1 MMRRLVPAL
10 AALVLAATTGG
21 CTVTGDGGT
30 YKLTVYFAK
39 TPSLYER
46 SRVKVMGADSGTITS
61 IKDEQ
66 TRVRVDL
73 AVKRSVPV
81 PDGVHAAI
89 ASDNALGERYVLLH
103 PVWKPGMRRAAPGAV
118 IPQSRTEL
126 PVEID
131 EALDAFAKLNRSI
144 DPKQLGSALHRGA
157 DGLRGH
163 GGDINVALGATS
175 RLTGDLAA
183 QDRQIVSLARNLR
196 AVAASLNGRDEQLS
210 QLIASFSTTSGTLSA
225 ERTKLRDFV
234 AGLAAAI
241 RKSDVLITDYRE
253 TLPSTVADLSNIV
266 LTLKGNARG
275 LNQAIQGL
283 GRFADVAVKAWNR
296 KQHVATIRVLVHA
309 TLRTW
314 LQPLFTAMG
323 WGTVPCVPDNP
334 ALGNC
339 VPNGKAGK

>member
-1 MMRRLVPAL
+1 MMRRTAAVTAALAL
-10 AALVLAATTGG
+10 AAATGG
-21 CTVTGDGGT
+21 CTVTSGGGT

-61 IKDEQ
+61 IEDQQ
-66 TRVRVDL
+66 TRVRVEL

-81 PDGVHAAI
+81 PADVHAAI
-89 ASDNALGERYVLLH
+89 ASDDALGERYVLLH
-103 PVWKPGMRRAAPGAV
+103 PVWKPGMPRAASGAV
-118 IPQSRTEL
+118 VPQSRTEL

-131 EALDAFAKLNRSI
+131 DALAAFAKLNRSI
-144 DPKQLGSALHRGA
+144 DPKELGSAFHRGA

-163 GGDINVALGATS
+163 GGDVNVALGATS
-175 RLTGDLAA
+175 RLTSELAG
-183 QDRQIVSLARNLR
+183 QDQRIVSLAKNLR
-196 AVAASLNGRDEQLS
+196 SVAASLNGRDEQLS
-210 QLIASFSTTSGTLSA
+210 RLLASFSTTSSTLA
-225 ERTKLRDFV
+225 GERTKLRDFV

-241 RKSDVLITDYRE
+241 RKSDVLITGYRE
-253 TLPSTVADLSNIV
+253 TLPGAVADLSNIV
-266 LTLKGNARG
+266 LTLKGNAQG

-283 GRFADVAVKAWNR
+283 GQFADVAVKAWDR

-323 WGTVPCVPDNP
+323 WGTVPCIPDNP

-339 VPNGKAGK
+339 VPNGKAGR

>member
-1 MMRRLVPAL
+1 MMRRLAAAAVAL
-10 AALVLAATTGG
+10 ALVAATGG
-21 CTVTGDGGT
+21 CTATGGGGT

-66 TRVRVDL
+66 TRVRVEL
-73 AVKRSVPV
+73 AVERSVPLPKDV
-81 PDGVHAAI
+81 RAAI

-103 PVWKPGMRRAAPGAV
+103 PVWKPGMAKATSGTV

-131 EALDAFAKLNRSI
+131 EALNAFAKLNRSI
-144 DPKQLGSALHRGA
+144 DPKELGSAFHRGA

-163 GGDINVALGATS
+163 GADINVALGATS
-175 RLTGDLAA
+175 RLTSDLAA
-183 QDRQIVSLARNLR
+183 QDRQIVSLAKNLR
-196 AVAASLNGRDEQLS
+196 SVASSLNGRDEQLS
-210 QLIASFSTTSGTLSA
+210 QLIASFSTTSSTLSG

-241 RKSDVLITDYRE
+241 RKSDVLITEYRE
-253 TLPSTVADLSNIV
+253 TLPSTVADLSNII
-266 LTLKGNARG
+266 LTLKGNAQG
-275 LNQAIQGL
+275 LNQAIEGI

-323 WGTVPCVPDNP
+323 WGAVPCVPSNP

-339 VPNGKAGK
+339 VPTGKAGK